1 MERVSRI
8 RATILLL
15 LFGLVLVLYAGRL
28 FNLQIIETDG
38 DNDNTTTYTTLTTV
52 RASRGDILDRNGK
65 VLVGNRASYD
75 LVFNHYVIKSYD
87 ETNEALYRLIKK
99 CDELGVPYSDHF
111 PVTTEEPFEFNM
123 ESYAASW
130 QNYFQRYM
138 VDRELDSDMTA
149 PLLMEELRERY
160 KIPVEWTSEEARAII
175 GLRYEFDL
183 RGVPNSVLPNYIF
196 IEDVSD
202 ENLSAI
208 LELNTPG
215 LMVESSTVRE
225 YHTKYLSH
233 VLGSMGAMTKSQWQV
248 FKDQNYSMD
257 AYVGQSGL
265 ELAFEEYLHGIDGT
279 RVDVVSKDGTIM
291 EQYYAR
297 KYDEEGNVIGTM
309 SPIAGNNVETTID
322 ADIQEVAEESLED
335 IMEYLNDPERNVTK
349 DGLPGDGLD
358 AEGAAVIVMEVK
370 TGKILACASYPTY
383 SLATMIED
391 WDEIME
397 DARNPLF
404 NRAYGAY
411 YAPGS
416 TFKMCTLIS
425 AMEHVNSSGEPIL
438 AYGETIED
446 KGSYDNPNLPGFSPD
461 CLIWSSHPGVT
472 HKSTTGPING
482 SQALMVSCNYF
493 FYELGYRQTWKML
506 DETAKGL
513 GLGEP
518 TGIEVQEEKIGWRSN
533 PDSKKATY
541 GTGVNSQYS
550 GGDRVL
556 SAIGQAENRFTPMQ
570 LCVYACTLANQGT
583 RMKATFLD
591 RVVSADYRS
600 LILEN
605 EPEVVSEMQISD
617 QTYETYMT
625 GMRMVVTNDAANMP
639 YYNGTASAYFGG
651 PQDKYGEGNGLWP
664 LRNDVTVWAK
674 SGTPEH
680 ASGGSDHGSFICF
693 AARNGEE
700 PEVAVVIYGEKV
712 AHGSTLA
719 VVAEDILEVYFEVEG
734 ASEVYS
740 YENQVS

>member
-8 RATILLL
+8 RAIILLA
-15 LFGLVLVLYAGRL
+15 LFGLVLILYAGTL
-28 FNLQIIETDG
+28 FRLQIIETDG
-38 DNDNTTTYTTLTTV
+38 KTDNTTTYTTLTTV
-52 RASRGDILDRNGK
+52 RAARGDILDRNGN

-87 ETNEALYRLIKK
+87 ETNEALYTLLKK
-99 CDELGVPYSDHF
+99 CDELGIPYSDHF
-111 PVTTEEPFEFNM
+111 PVTTQEPYEFIM
-123 ESYAASW
+123 ESFSASW
-130 QNYFQRYM
+130 QNYFQRFM
-138 VDRELDSDMTA
+138 VDRELDSDMSA

-160 KIPVEWTSEEARAII
+160 KIPVEWTPEEARAII

-183 RGVPNSVLPNYIF
+183 RGIPNSVLPNYIF

-202 ENLSAI
+202 EHLSAI

-225 YHTKYLSH
+225 YHTPYGAH
-233 VLGSMGAMTKSQWQV
+233 ILGSMGAMTPDQWLVYQN
-248 FKDQNYSMD
+248 QNYSMD
-257 AYVGQSGL
+257 AYVGQSGF
-265 ELAFEEYLHGIDGT
+265 EKAFEEYLHGIDGT

-297 KYDEEGNVIGTM
+297 KYDDDGKVIGTS

-322 ADIQEVAEESLED
+322 IRIQEVAEEALAD
-335 IMEYLNDPERNVTK
+335 IMEYLVDPERNITEK
-349 DGLPGDGLD
+349 GTPGDGLD

-370 TGKILACASYPTY
+370 TGNILACASYPTY

-391 WDEIME
+391 WNEIIE
-397 DARNPLF
+397 DSRNPLF

-425 AMEHVNSSGEPIL
+425 AMEHTDSSGKPIL
-438 AYGETIED
+438 AYGEAIED

-461 CLIWSSHPGVT
+461 CLIWSSNPGVT
-472 HKSTTGPING
+472 HKSNTGPING

-493 FYELGYRQTWKML
+493 FYELGYRCTWQMI

-518 TGIEVQEEKIGWRSN
+518 TGIEVSEEKIGWRSN
-533 PDSKKATY
+533 PESKKATY
-541 GTGVNSQYS
+541 GTGVNSSYS

-556 SAIGQAENRFTPMQ
+556 SAIGQAENRFTPLQ
-570 LCVYACTLANQGT
+570 LCVYATTLANQGT
-583 RMKATFLD
+583 RMRATFLS

-600 LILEN
+600 MILEN
-605 EPEVVSEMQISD
+605 QPEVVSKMDISD

-625 GMRMVVTNDAANMP
+625 GMRMVVMNDPNMP
-639 YYNGTASAYFGG
+639 YYNGTAASYFGG
-651 PQDKYGEGNGLWP
+651 PQDKYGVGNSLWP

-674 SGTPEH
+674 TGTAEH
-680 ASGGSDHGSFICF
+680 ASGGSDHGAFLCF
-693 AARNGEE
+693 AARNGED
-700 PEVAVVIYGEKV
+700 PEVAIAIYGEKV

-719 VVAEDILEVYFEVEG
+719 VVAEDILSAYFEIEG
-734 ASEVYS
+734 SSEVYS

>member
-8 RATILLL
+8 RAIIFLT
-15 LFGLVLVLYAGRL
+15 LFCLVLVLYAGRL
-28 FNLQIIETDG
+28 FKLQIIETDG
-38 DNDNTTTYTTLTTV
+38 NNDNTTTYTTLTTV
-52 RASRGDILDRNGK
+52 RASRGDLLDRNGN

-87 ETNEALYRLIKK
+87 ETNEALYTLIKK
-99 CDELGVPYSDHF
+99 CDELGVSYSDHF
-111 PVTTEEPFEFNM
+111 PITTQEPFEYTLS
-123 ESYAASW
+123 SYAASW
-130 QNYFQRYM
+130 QNHFQSFM

-149 PLLMEELRERY
+149 PLLMEELRSRY
-160 KIPVEWTSEEARAII
+160 KIPDEWTDEEARAII

-183 RGVPNSVLPNYIF
+183 RGVSNLPNYIF
-196 IEDVSD
+196 IEDVS
-202 ENLSAI
+202 EEHLSAI

-225 YHTKYLSH
+225 YHTTYAAH
-233 VLGSMGAMTKSQWQV
+233 ILGSMGAMTSEQWAIY
-248 FKDQNYSMD
+248 KDQNYSMD
-257 AYVGQSGL
+257 AYVGQSGF

-297 KYDEEGNVIGTM
+297 KYDEDGNVIGTS
-309 SPIAGNNVETTID
+309 SPVAGNNVETTID
-322 ADIQEVAEESLED
+322 IRIQEVAEEALAD
-335 IMEYLNDPERNVTK
+335 IMEYLTDPEQNVT
-349 DGLPGDGLD
+349 DEGLPGDGQD

-370 TGKILACASYPTY
+370 TGNILACASYPTY
-383 SLATMIED
+383 NLATMIED
-391 WDEIME
+391 WDEIIA
-397 DARNPLF
+397 DTRNPLF

-425 AMEHVNSSGEPIL
+425 AMENTDSSGNPLL
-438 AYGETIED
+438 AYGETIVDE
-446 KGSYDNPNLPGFSPD
+446 GSYDNPNLPGFSPD
-461 CLIWSSHPGVT
+461 CLIWSSNPGVT
-472 HKSTTGPING
+472 HRSNSGGITG

-493 FYELGYRQTWKML
+493 FYELGYRCTWQML
-506 DETAKGL
+506 DATAEGL

-518 TGIEVQEEKIGWRSN
+518 TGIEIEEEVIGWRSN

-541 GTGVNSQYS
+541 GTSVNATWS

-556 SAIGQAENRFTPMQ
+556 TAIGQAENRYTPLQ

-591 RVVSADYRS
+591 RVVSSDYRS

-605 EPEVVSEMQISD
+605 QPEVVSEMTISN

-625 GMRMVVTNDAANMP
+625 GMRMVIMNDSANMP
-639 YYNGTASAYFGG
+639 AYNGTAAGYFGG
-651 PQDKYGEGNGLWP
+651 PQDKFGVGNGIWP
-664 LRNDVTVWAK
+664 LKNEITVWAK
-674 SGTPEH
+674 TGTAEH
-680 ASGGSDHGSFICF
+680 ASGGSDHGAFLCF
-693 AARNGEE
+693 AARAGEE
-700 PEVAVVIYGEKV
+700 PEVAIAIYGEKV

-719 VVAEDILEVYFEVEG
+719 VVAEDILEAYFEIEG